1 MCVHTCFS
9 KSWHQLSTS
18 DLSIL
23 ALWLLMPLSISPS
36 LSPLPSLPLSPSP
49 KVEPHLLLQRAKA
62 LAEASRSLMQS
73 LKDLAD
79 QQNTETEAPAL
90 VAMVRNLATATTHM
104 VRAAKEVTSENREKE
119 GE

>member
-1 MCVHTCFS
+1 
-9 KSWHQLSTS
+9 
-18 DLSIL
+18 
-23 ALWLLMPLSISPS
+23 MPLSISPS

-49 KVEPHLLLQRAKA
+49 KVEPRLLLQRAKA

-79 QQNTETEAPAL
+79 RQNTETEAQAL

-104 VRAAKEVTSENREKE
+104 ARAAKEVVSENREKE
-119 GE
+119 VSE